1 MFVKDFFNNL
11 YILWKR
17 NDTLSKFIYSCFWIT
32 VIFVPIF
39 YSYEAAYLPFTIFMF
54 LGLINTNRVEKSE
67 KKEKKLKDRII
78 ELEELLKNK
87 S

>member
-1 MFVKDFFNNL
+1 MFVKDFFKDL
-11 YILWKR
+11 YILWKK

-32 VIFVPIF
+32 AIIGSFF
-39 YSYEAAYLPFTIFMF
+39 YSYEAVYLPFTIFLV
-54 LGLINTNRVEKSE
+54 LGLINTDRVKKSE

-78 ELEELLKNK
+78 ELEEQLKNK